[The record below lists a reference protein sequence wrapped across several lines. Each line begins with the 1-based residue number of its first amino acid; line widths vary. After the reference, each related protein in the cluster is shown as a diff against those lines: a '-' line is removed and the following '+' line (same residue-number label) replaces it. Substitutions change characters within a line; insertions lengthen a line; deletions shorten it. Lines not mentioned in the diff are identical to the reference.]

1 MKCVGESRVC
11 DKEVEGN
18 MSLNLRNVILEK
30 SVVEVTKGIDS
41 DRNSLEH
48 FQNKYGENWELIDV
62 EARNVFSCCTPS
74 VIK

>member
-1 MKCVGESRVC
+1 MGESRVC

-41 DRNSLEH
+41 DRNSLERAQH
-48 FQNKYGENWELIDV
+48 KHSENWELIDAEV
-62 EARNVFSCCTPS
+62 
-74 VIK
+74 